1 VNLVN
6 ELQVSTERDDV
17 LTVLRKAMRLAS
29 KLGVDDIGQWLE
41 SEQTGYSKDVS
52 LPSYRE
58 VTAGLVCDT
67 NGPVPNGYGFMVQGM
82 IPVPNHQVIPY
93 PIRLSISRLQAMIA
107 NATTLKKEC
116 VHFGI
121 PNELELR
128 IRPSLV
134 MVLKDRGTL
143 WHEVHLSSL
152 MAISESVKDTILH
165 WALELERRGV
175 LGDGVTF
182 NENEKAIAHT
192 IIFNLTN
199 CKVEQLNN
207 MGQNVLTR
215 TDSSENSQ

>member
-1 VNLVN
+1 MNLVN
-6 ELQVSTERDDV
+6 ELQVSTECEDV

-41 SEQTGYSKDVS
+41 SEQTGYSEDVN
-52 LPSYRE
+52 LPSYRK

-67 NGPVPNGYGFMVQGM
+67 NGPIPNGYGFMVKGM

-93 PIRLSISRLQAMIA
+93 PIRFSISRLQAMIA

-121 PNELELR
+121 PNELDLR

-134 MVLKDRGTL
+134 MVLQNRGTL

-152 MAISESVKDTILH
+152 MTISESVKDRILL

-182 NENEKAIAHT
+182 NENEKANAHT
-192 IIFNLTN
+192 INFNLTN

-207 MGQNVLTR
+207 MGQNTR
-215 TDSSENSQ
+215 TDLSESEP